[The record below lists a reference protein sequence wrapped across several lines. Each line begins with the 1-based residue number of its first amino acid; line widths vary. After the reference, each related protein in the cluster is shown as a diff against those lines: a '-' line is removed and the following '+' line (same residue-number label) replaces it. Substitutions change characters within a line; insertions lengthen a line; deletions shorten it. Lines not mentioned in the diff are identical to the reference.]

1 LKAGA
6 VSDHSSLEE
15 ITIRGLGVIES
26 ASIELGSGLT
36 VLTGETGAGKTMV
49 LTALSLILGAKSD
62 SDLVRHGEERAT
74 VSGRFH
80 LNPELA
86 ATLEDDG
93 AVVEDSS
100 VIITRTVSSQGK
112 SRIILGG
119 APSTTTFVAELAS
132 SLVEIHAQSST
143 ARLTKPAVARELLDE
158 YAENAAILSSYQ
170 ITFNAYVE
178 LSHRIRELKI
188 RLNQR
193 DREVAQLSQFIS
205 DFTAVDPVSGEI
217 DIIDNEISK
226 LGSVEL
232 LHVEVS
238 KSLVLLE
245 DEDQSVFNLMQEI
258 RKALD
263 LTKGKDAGLDAITE
277 RYLDLLFNLQDVA
290 GDLASYVTNLE
301 ADPVRFEFLQQR
313 KAAINTLIKKYGTG
327 NEKLAAFDR
336 ILTEAASAQL
346 RLADLSGGDQ
356 RLVELERELGSL
368 FGDLK
373 QKAHLLS
380 ASRTTAAAE
389 FSNQVT
395 GELVFLSM
403 PHSRLIVEVIPSSS
417 EEFNDY
423 SQFGIDEVRI
433 LFSSHAG
440 GTPLALSKVA
450 SGGEM
455 SRVMLA
461 LEVVLA
467 ATSPVGTYIFDEV
480 DAGVGGK
487 AAIEVGRRLA
497 KLSNSAQVIVVT
509 HLAQVAVWADHH
521 LVVRKNEDGVV
532 TQSDVIEVFG
542 RDREVEIARMLSGQE
557 ESATAR
563 EHAAE
568 LLILVNDSMIS

>member
-1 LKAGA
+1 M
-6 VSDHSSLEE
+6 SDHSSLEE
-15 ITIRGLGVIES
+15 ITIRGLGVIDS
-26 ASIELGSGLT
+26 ASMELGSGLT
-36 VLTGETGAGKTMV
+36 VFTGETGAGKTMV

-62 SDLVRHGEERAT
+62 SDLVRRGAERT
-74 VSGRFH
+74 IVSGRFH
-80 LNPELA
+80 LHSELA
-86 ATLEDDG
+86 TTLEEDG
-93 AVVEDSS
+93 AIVEDSS
-100 VIITRTVSSQGK
+100 IIITRTVSNQGK
-112 SRIILGG
+112 SRILLGG

-143 ARLTKPAVARELLDE
+143 ARLTKPAVARELLDD
-158 YAENAAILSSYQ
+158 YAENAPVLSSYQ
-170 ITFNAYVE
+170 IIFKAYVE
-178 LSHRIRELKI
+178 LTHRIHDFKV

-205 DFTAVDPVSGEI
+205 DFAAVDPVSGEI

-232 LHVEVS
+232 LHGEVS
-238 KSLVLLE
+238 RSLILLE
-245 DEDQSVFNLMQEI
+245 DDDQSVFNLMQEI

-263 LTKGKDAGLDAITE
+263 LTKGKDAGLDAITD

-313 KAAINTLIKKYGTG
+313 KAAINTLIKKYGIG

-336 ILTEAASAQL
+336 LLTDAASAQL

-356 RLVELERELGSL
+356 RLVEMEAELGSL
-368 FGDLK
+368 FGELQ
-373 QKAHLLS
+373 QKAQLLS
-380 ASRTTAAAE
+380 SSRTIAAAE
-389 FSNQVT
+389 FSDQVS

-403 PHSRLIVEVIPSSS
+403 PHSRLIVEVISSS
-417 EEFNDY
+417 SQEVDNY

-433 LFSSHAG
+433 LFSAHAG
-440 GTPLALSKVA
+440 GIPLPLSKVA

-467 ATSPVGTYIFDEV
+467 DTSPVGTYIFDEV

-497 KLSNSAQVIVVT
+497 KLSDSAQVIVVT

-521 LVVRKNEDGVV
+521 FVVRKNEDGVV
-532 TQSDVIEVFG
+532 TQSDVMEVFG
-542 RDREVEIARMLSGQE
+542 QDREIEIARMLSGQE

-568 LLILVNDSMIS
+568 LLNLVNDSMIS